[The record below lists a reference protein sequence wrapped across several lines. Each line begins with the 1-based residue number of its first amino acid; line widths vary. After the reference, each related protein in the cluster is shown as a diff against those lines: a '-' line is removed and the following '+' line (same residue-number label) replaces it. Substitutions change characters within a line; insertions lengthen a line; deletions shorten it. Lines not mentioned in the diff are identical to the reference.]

1 MKNYEKLILG
11 VVAVGALLFIMNKR
25 MPMNLDAPL
34 LKTNNTCPSTCEV
47 EKQAYDL
54 TGY

>member
-11 VVAVGALLFIMNKR
+11 VVAVGALLFIMNKG
-25 MPMNLDAPL
+25 MPMKLNAPL
-34 LKTNNTCPSTCEV
+34 RTNNTCPSTCEV